1 MTTRLRSLQS
11 RDVYAVVKAIG
22 ALTAALGGL
31 DTLVFSGGIGE
42 HAAVVRARIC
52 DALAFLGVSLDSSAN
67 DSLRRSFHERGSRV
81 TVRVIPTNEELMIA
95 RATYRVVAEG

>member
-1 MTTRLRSLQS
+1 
-11 RDVYAVVKAIG
+11 
-22 ALTAALGGL
+22 
-31 DTLVFSGGIGE
+31 VFSGGIGE
-42 HAAVVRARIC
+42 HASVIRARIC

-67 DSLRRSFHERGSRV
+67 DSHAPVISREGSRV